1 ATYQWQL
8 DGSDISTANGG
19 TGASYTPTESDEG
32 HALQV
37 IVTYAGDGAGSESV
51 TKSAGTVADSAD
63 LTATLTGLTSNN
75 AVQGTAVNVT
85 SVQDSG
91 RGVSVA
97 GVEAGGAGVRAPY
110 QWQGD
115 GSDIGAAKG
124 GTAGSYTPT
133 ESDEGHA

>member
-37 IVTYAGDGAGSESV
+37 IVTYAGDGAGRESV

-85 SVQDSG
+85 SVQDLG
-91 RGVSVA
+91 GGVT
-97 GVEAGGAGVRAPY
+97 APY
-110 QWQGD
+110 QGQRD
-115 GSDIGAAKG
+115 GSDTSAANG
-124 GTAGSYTPT
+124 GTAASYT
-133 ESDEGHA
+133 